1 MNISYFFLTFIAAL
15 TLSSYSQAA
24 GTSVN
29 LGSNAFRIEPIAGYE
44 TVFRDT
50 PTPHT
55 ATRVI
60 YGGRLVLGS
69 GFLSGEL
76 EYTKGSDTENYSVAP
91 EKVFTEDEK
100 AKLGLRLTH
109 PFNQYLFISG
119 RLGAQASRG
128 YTEETSGGVMTRT
141 EIPIKYL
148 PYAGASLGVHVGS
161 FISISAGTTM
171 VFRDSSDMSKND
183 VQNTVSIS
191 IGVN

>member
-1 MNISYFFLTFIAAL
+1 MKNTLQIPLLVCIIASTSLA
-15 TLSSYSQAA
+15 SAA
-24 GTSVN
+24 TKVN

-44 TVFRDT
+44 TVYRDT

-55 ATRVI
+55 STRVI

-69 GFLSGEL
+69 GFLAGEL

-91 EKVFTEDEK
+91 EKVFHEDEK

-109 PFNQYLFISG
+109 PFNQYFFTSA
-119 RLGAQASRG
+119 RLGAQASKG
-128 YTEETSGGVMTRT
+128 YKEETNGAVVTRT

-148 PYAGASLGVHVGS
+148 PYAGASLGIHFGS

-183 VQNTVSIS
+183 VQNTLSVS